1 MNENNKEYDYEVTD
15 NGYFIF
21 VNGKKK
27 LYQDEPNH
35 IPYPNLTYE
44 ENAQIQIEEM
54 KQKDEEMKKDKTK
67 MQELEEQVTDIQLAL
82 AEIVEGGI
90 ANG

>member
-54 KQKDEEMKKDKTK
+54 KRQDEEIKKQKTEIEEIK
-67 MQELEEQVTDIQLAL
+67 EQITELQLA
-82 AEIVEGGI
+82 IVETDTEV
-90 ANG
+90 